1 VPFRLPNCTAA
12 RTGDDEESPR
22 PTTANWKRI
31 SRPGDQ
37 QALVLEALQRR
48 VDRADGVLASRSLRE
63 ISANRQAVRV
73 LIEASNGKK
82 GRELEGAKRR

>member
-1 VPFRLPNCTAA
+1 
-12 RTGDDEESPR
+12 
-22 PTTANWKRI
+22 
-31 SRPGDQ
+31 
-37 QALVLEALQRR
+37 
-48 VDRADGVLASRSLRE
+48 VLAARSLRE